1 MGKDIISGSNMINIA
16 DIFTSLMEQ
25 RCSKYDISCTEVL
38 EELKSLGRT
47 ENLYFPM
54 IELME
59 DYIEDIEARIKATQ
73 AEFAQQYK
81 NVISGFEK
89 LKQFQITDNGLVS

>member
-1 MGKDIISGSNMINIA
+1 
-16 DIFTSLMEQ
+16 
-25 RCSKYDISCTEVL
+25 
-38 EELKSLGRT
+38 
-47 ENLYFPM
+47 M

-73 AEFAQQYK
+73 AEFAKQYK

-89 LKQFQITDNGLVS
+89 LKQFLITDNGLVS